1 MNLITLKNKIY
12 DHISNNIE
20 LEDVP
25 YTIFE
30 GEKQVSD
37 KSMELAAEHIM
48 FMLIKEGI
56 VKIEQE

>member
-1 MNLITLKNKIY
+1 MNLLTLKNKIY

-56 VKIEQE
+56 VKIEQ

>member
-1 MNLITLKNKIY
+1 MNLLTLKNKIY

>member
-1 MNLITLKNKIY
+1 MNLLTLKNKIY

-30 GEKQVSD
+30 GEKQVSN

>member
-1 MNLITLKNKIY
+1 MNLITLKNKIL